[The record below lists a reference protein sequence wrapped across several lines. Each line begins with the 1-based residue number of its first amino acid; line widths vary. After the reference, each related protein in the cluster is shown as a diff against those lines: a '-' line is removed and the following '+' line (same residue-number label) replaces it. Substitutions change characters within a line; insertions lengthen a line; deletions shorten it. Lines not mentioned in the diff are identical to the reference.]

1 MYTTLVIFFL
11 VYLVMGVGK
20 LPAFNVDRTGAAI
33 VGALAMIVAGSLT
46 PQAAWDAI
54 DYRTLGLLFGLMV
67 VSGAFSVSGFYAW
80 AADKV
85 AHLSI
90 SPPAL
95 LAVFIAVSAG
105 LSSLLTNDVVVLS
118 MTPLLV
124 SVALARGLNPVPFLL
139 AFCFAANAGAAGT
152 LIGSPQNM
160 IAAQALDLSFNAFM
174 LAAGVPALLSLPVIW
189 CIIAWQYR
197 GKWTLEH
204 STTPTTA
211 PPRVELDKL
220 ETTKAIIIASAVII
234 AMVVDVWPRELVA
247 LAGAGIL
254 LVNRSLAS
262 GDVLKQVDGNLLLL
276 IIGLFI
282 CNQALSNTGLP
293 QSLFDWLR
301 EVGINVNDPLSLF
314 VAGSLLS
321 DVVGNNPAV
330 MLLSPYLH
338 PENNAQSLGAAI
350 ALGTGFS
357 SNLIIFGSLA
367 GIIVVEQAARCG
379 IKISFATFAKAGI
392 PVTLL
397 TLLMAAAWIAF
408 L

>member
-1 MYTTLVIFFL
+1 MYTTLIIFFI

-33 VGALAMIVAGSLT
+33 VGALAMIVVGSIT
-46 PQAAWDAI
+46 PQAAWNAI
-54 DYRTLGLLFGLMV
+54 DYRTLGLLFGLMI
-67 VSGAFSVSGFYAW
+67 VSGAFTVSGFYAW
-80 AADKV
+80 AANKV
-85 AHLSI
+85 AGLPI
-90 SPPAL
+90 SPTAL

-118 MTPLLV
+118 MTPLLI

-139 AFCFAANAGAAGT
+139 AFCFAANSGAAGT

-160 IAAQALDLSFNAFM
+160 IAAQSLDLSFNEFM
-174 LAAGVPALLSLPVIW
+174 MASGIPALLSLPIIW

-197 GKWTLEH
+197 GKWTLERPATQTA
-204 STTPTTA
+204 TTPNI
-211 PPRVELDKL
+211 ELDKV

-234 AMVVDVWPRELVA
+234 ALVVDIWPQELVA

-254 LVNRSLAS
+254 LVNRSLS
-262 GDVLKQVDGNLLLL
+262 SKDVLKQVDGNLLLL

-314 VAGSLLS
+314 FAGSLLS

-338 PENNAQSLGAAI
+338 PENNAESLGAAI

-367 GIIVVEQAARCG
+367 GIIVVEQAASCG
-379 IKISFATFAKAGI
+379 IKITFGAFAKSGV

-397 TLLMAAAWIAF
+397 TLLMAGIWVVF

>member
-1 MYTTLVIFFL
+1 MYTTLIIFFI

-20 LPAFNVDRTGAAI
+20 MPAFNVDRTGAAI
-33 VGALAMIVAGSLT
+33 VGALAMIVAGSIS
-46 PQAAWDAI
+46 PQAAWNAI

-67 VSGAFSVSGFYAW
+67 VSGAFTVSGFYAW
-80 AADKV
+80 AANKV
-85 AHLSI
+85 AGLPI
-90 SPPAL
+90 SPTAL

-118 MTPLLV
+118 MTPLLI

-139 AFCFAANAGAAGT
+139 AFCFAANSGAAGT

-160 IAAQALDLSFNAFM
+160 IAAQSLDLSFNEFM
-174 LAAGVPALLSLPVIW
+174 MASGIPALLSLPIIW

-197 GKWTLEH
+197 GKWTLERPATQTA
-204 STTPTTA
+204 TTPNI
-211 PPRVELDKL
+211 ELDKV

-234 AMVVDVWPRELVA
+234 ALVADIWPRELVA

-262 GDVLKQVDGNLLLL
+262 KDVLKQVDGNLLLL
-276 IIGLFI
+276 IIGLFV

-338 PENNAQSLGAAI
+338 PENNAESLGAAI

-367 GIIVVEQAARCG
+367 GIIVVEQAASCG
-379 IKISFATFAKAGI
+379 IKITFGAFAKSGV

-397 TLLMAAAWIAF
+397 TLLMAGIWVAF

>member
-1 MYTTLVIFFL
+1 MYTTLLIFFM

-20 LPAFNVDRTGAAI
+20 LPAFNVDRTGAAV
-33 VGALAMIVAGSLT
+33 VGALAMIVAGSLS

-67 VSGAFSVSGFYAW
+67 VSGAFTVSGFYAW
-80 AADKV
+80 AAEKV
-85 AHLSI
+85 ATLKI
-90 SPPAL
+90 TPVAL

-160 IAAQALDLSFNAFM
+160 IAAQALDLSFNEFM
-174 LAAGVPALLSLPVIW
+174 IAAGVPALLSLPIIW

-197 GKWTLEH
+197 GKWTLERKTDKAVVH
-204 STTPTTA
+204 
-211 PPRVELDKL
+211 PPIQLDKV
-220 ETTKAIIIASAVII
+220 ETTKAIIVASAVII
-234 AMVVDVWPRELVA
+234 ALVADIWPRELVA

-262 GDVLKQVDGNLLLL
+262 KDVLKQVDGNLLLL
-276 IIGLFI
+276 IIGLSI
-282 CNQALSNTGLP
+282 CNQALANTGLP

-301 EVGINVNDPLSLF
+301 HVGIDVNDPISLF

-338 PENNAQSLGAAI
+338 PDNNAQSLGAAI

-367 GIIVVEQAARCG
+367 GIIVVEQAAGCG
-379 IKISFATFAKAGI
+379 IKISFGSFAKSGV
-392 PVTLL
+392 PVTLV
-397 TLLMAAAWIAF
+397 TLLMAGLWIAF